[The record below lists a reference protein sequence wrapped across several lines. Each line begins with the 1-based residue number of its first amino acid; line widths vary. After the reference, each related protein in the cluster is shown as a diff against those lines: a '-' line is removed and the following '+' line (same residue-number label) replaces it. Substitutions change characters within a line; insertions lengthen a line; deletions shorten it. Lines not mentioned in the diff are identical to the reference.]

1 MTESNPEAN
10 SESQT
15 VRIRPLDKSV
25 VNKIAAGEIIIAPAN
40 AIKELLENSI
50 DAGSTTID
58 ITIKDGGLKQ
68 ITITDNGSG
77 INKDDLPI
85 LCERFTTSKLSKFE
99 DLQSIATYG
108 FRGEALAS
116 ISQISHL
123 TVITKTKNEPTAW
136 KAQFTDGMLNKNG
149 AKPVAGKNGT
159 SLIIEDLFYNVKSRL
174 RALRGGNEEYLK
186 IVDVVNRYSVHSK
199 NVGFTIKKT
208 GSNSNDLIIRPNLNT
223 KDRIKVIYGSSVA
236 NDLIDLSLQANLDVG
251 LFKCEGMIT
260 NSNYYNNK
268 KRIQPIFFINNRLVA
283 CDPLK
288 RAINQVYSS
297 YLPKGHTPFI
307 YLALELDPVNVDV
320 NVHPTKREVRFL
332 HEDEVIDYI
341 VRELE
346 AKLSSLDSSRKFTT
360 QQVLLP
366 KRKLD
371 DELQYPQQSQIG
383 GLSQPESSQ
392 RPRKQF
398 KPISSFK
405 KPNENKL
412 VRTDFR
418 QQTLSSQILSN
429 SNIRSSQFSQS
440 QSQFS
445 QRVVNSSLS
454 DIDVSGQDSS
464 MIGEGDEN
472 DNEQTLAN
480 TTVQTIEKERVKV
493 NLLSVNNLRSQV
505 ENFTSEEITNIL
517 SHHTFIGVIDYEK
530 RLVALQ
536 SGLKLFMVDYA
547 SICNELFYQIGLSD
561 FANFGK
567 LKLSEPISIRKQLEV
582 IYNNADL
589 LETVSKGNKVKT
601 IDEVLEKFSEMG
613 DMLNEYF
620 SIEVDEQ
627 RTKVTDV
634 NLISLPMLI
643 QNYFPSL
650 SKLPLFL
657 FRVGN
662 RVNWEDE
669 QECLGGIL
677 RQLALF
683 YVPASVPNE
692 DKFDPDRAKMELVL
706 RDLLFPLIKKRIL
719 GTENLIRDVVELANL
734 PGLYKVFE
742 RC

>member
-1 MTESNPEAN
+1 
-10 SESQT
+10 
-15 VRIRPLDKSV
+15 
-25 VNKIAAGEIIIAPAN
+25 
-40 AIKELLENSI
+40 
-50 DAGSTTID
+50 
-58 ITIKDGGLKQ
+58 
-68 ITITDNGSG
+68 
-77 INKDDLPI
+77 
-85 LCERFTTSKLSKFE
+85 
-99 DLQSIATYG
+99 
-108 FRGEALAS
+108 
-116 ISQISHL
+116 
-123 TVITKTKNEPTAW
+123 
-136 KAQFTDGMLNKNG
+136 
-149 AKPVAGKNGT
+149 
-159 SLIIEDLFYNVKSRL
+159 
-174 RALRGGNEEYLK
+174 
-186 IVDVVNRYSVHSK
+186 
-199 NVGFTIKKT
+199 
-208 GSNSNDLIIRPNLNT
+208 
-223 KDRIKVIYGSSVA
+223 
-236 NDLIDLSLQANLDVG
+236 
-251 LFKCEGMIT
+251 MIT

-346 AKLSSLDSSRKFTT
+346 AKLSSLDSTRKFTT

-371 DELQYPQQSQIG
+371 DELQYPSQQSQIG
-383 GLSQPESSQ
+383 GLGVDSSQ

-440 QSQFS
+440 QSTLS
-445 QRVVNSSLS
+445 QRALNSSLS
-454 DIDVSGQDSS
+454 DIDVSVHDSS
-464 MIGEGDEN
+464 IIGDTEGDEN
-472 DNEQTLAN
+472 DDEQTLAN
-480 TTVQTIEKERVKV
+480 TTIQTIEKERVKV

-517 SHHTFIGVIDYEK
+517 SHHSFIGVIDYQK

-567 LKLSEPISIRKQLEV
+567 LKLSEPISIRQQLEV
-582 IYNNADL
+582 IYNDDDL
-589 LETVSKGNKVKT
+589 LKTVSKGNKVKT
-601 IDEVLEKFSEMG
+601 INEVLERFKEMG

-627 RTKVTDV
+627 GTKDPDV
-634 NLISLPMLI
+634 NLITLPMLI

-692 DKFDPDRAKMELVL
+692 EKFYPDRAKMELVL